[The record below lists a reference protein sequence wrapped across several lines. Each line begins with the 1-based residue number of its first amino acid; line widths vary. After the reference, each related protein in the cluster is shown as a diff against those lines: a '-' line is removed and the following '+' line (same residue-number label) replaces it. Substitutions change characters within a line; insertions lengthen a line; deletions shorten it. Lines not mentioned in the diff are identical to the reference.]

1 MKYRNFKKS
10 YHLKGIIILI
20 PAFIILG
27 FATSIPIFY
36 IGLLL
41 FSLASGIVI
50 NVINSFASKF
60 GLDSE
65 KGTILG
71 TLRSLQAL
79 ARAIGP
85 FAASSAY
92 WTIGEKSTY
101 IFGALLLIF
110 PLLIL
115 FNVKQRLK
123 TVRCMPKIIVSQVK
137 DD

>member
-1 MKYRNFKKS
+1 M
-10 YHLKGIIILI
+10 GIVLLI

-27 FATSIPIFY
+27 FAKSILVLY

-41 FSLASGIVI
+41 FSLASAIVI

-60 GLDSE
+60 GSDSE

-85 FAASSAY
+85 FVASSAY
-92 WTIGEKSTY
+92 WTIGEELTY
-101 IFGALLLIF
+101 ISGGLLLIF
-110 PLLIL
+110 PLIL
-115 FNVKQRLK
+115 LYNIKERLK
-123 TVRCMPKIIVSQVK
+123 KLRYMPRIIVSQAK